1 MKKYFYSL
9 LAALTMLTA
18 VSCSQ
23 DDELM
28 GANGKEQAVTFTVNL
43 PGNTETR
50 AIQQGVEVGKGNMA
64 TTLIW
69 ALYEDGK
76 YTDGPLDT
84 GTGHYEADKKFT
96 ATINM
101 VKGLTYKV
109 LFLAYN
115 ADNCAFEDVAA
126 GDDLLSLTLKSDLK
140 ANQEAYDAFVA
151 CHEHEVNAEAVTT
164 VTLTRPFAQV
174 NAATTLA
181 DLQRAKKLK
190 AAPTNTNLVIKDVP
204 TVYNV
209 LTGEA
214 TDNGAVS
221 YKAAEILKTIDTQ
234 AEVVNEGIE
243 VEDKDYYYL
252 TMAYVLAGATATSD
266 KSMHEA
272 TFEFYRDEE
281 PTLVHTINIPNLPIQ
296 RNWRTNVIGDLL
308 TQGENFQIVIDEKFI
323 DDHNVQETVVDNAE
337 DFLTALNNA
346 SEYSKIVMTN
356 DIVLDGGT
364 SAKYGAMD
372 LKEVIIE
379 GSKSESR
386 SASTGR
392 YTLTFK
398 DSYRTYINLNNPDAK
413 IVFNNVNI
421 NRETT
426 NTNTH
431 WHNNNMKFCCN
442 AEFNNV
448 DFNKGICFDNAKT
461 FVMNNCSINKGKVA
475 TYALFI
481 TAGCDVTIDGLSVTH
496 SEGVAGRGIK
506 IVDEDVAEPTLTTLS
521 VSNSKFVTASK
532 AAVLVGSK
540 AGANITW
547 GEGNDIS
554 GVAADQMNAVWVD
567 EDYKNIEDVTVTG
580 CTVVVEGTVGNSVIV
595 RNAEELQ
602 AAINA
607 AEEGEGYNVIM
618 FGDNITATSAIMVP
632 QQKGVNLLINGDDYK
647 FDGVFKV
654 HSNSNRNNDG
664 LVTFTG
670 INFETETNGLEFILA
685 LDFGN
690 SLRYSQNITVDGC
703 TFTAVAGSAAEKTAV
718 GIKVNATQNLNVKNC
733 TATNMHSFMQAQSC
747 DDKIVVDN
755 VTVEGCKNGISFGN
769 TAYPTI
775 SNSTINAT
783 AYGIRADGDASRG
796 NLVVENTTINAK
808 KPVIVRKTTTDGYSV
823 KLGAN
828 VVLNTTEAFQV
839 VFTSGDDE
847 GAYVAPTKNYS
858 FSGEGYNVFPVV
870 AGQAMTAS
878 STDQLSAIL
887 TAGATAVNLT
897 AGTYVIP
904 NTAQGKTLKI
914 VGVSENPEDVKIAT
928 KSDGSY
934 EGCNYAFD
942 GSTVTFENISINTN
956 SGTYVG
962 YARCKG
968 TYKNCIINGTYT
980 LYDNS
985 VFEDCTFNVS
995 GDVYNIW
1002 TWGAPEATFTRCTF
1016 NSDGKAMLL
1025 YSTVDT
1031 KLTLNTCVFNDNG
1044 GLSDLKAA
1052 VEIGNDYDKSY
1063 ELIVNNTTVNG
1074 YEINDKGINTGTTL
1088 WANKNSMG
1096 SDKLNV
1102 VIDGV
1107 DVY

>member
-1 MKKYFYSL
+1 
-9 LAALTMLTA
+9 
-18 VSCSQ
+18 
-23 DDELM
+23 M

-115 ADNCAFEDVAA
+115 ADNCAFDGVAA

-214 TDNGAVS
+214 TNNGEVS

-272 TFEFYRDEE
+272 TFDFYRDEE
-281 PTLVHTINIPNLPIQ
+281 PTPVHTINIPNLPIQ

-346 SEYSKIVMTN
+346 SEYSKIVMTD

-426 NTNTH
+426 NTDTH

-481 TAGCDVTIDGLSVTH
+481 TAGCDVTIDGLSVSH

-506 IVDEDVAEPTLTTLS
+506 IVDEDMAEPITLTTLS

-554 GVAADQMNAVWVD
+554 GVAADIVNAVWVD

-580 CTVVVEGTVGNSVIV
+580 CSAIVEGEVAAVVTVT
-595 RNAEELQ
+595 NADELK
-602 AAINA
+602 AAITNA
-607 AEEGEGYNVIM
+607 GKDAQTIINLKAGTYAGAFDIVGKNV
-618 FGDNITATSAIMVP
+618 
-632 QQKGVNLLINGDDYK
+632 LLMSTENAVI
-647 FDGVFKV
+647 
-654 HSNSNRNNDG
+654 DG
-664 LVTFTG
+664 LVH
-670 INFETETNGLEFILA
+670 A
-685 LDFGN
+685 LDW
-690 SLRYSQNITVDGC
+690 SHVTLRGLTL
-703 TFTAVAGSAAEKTAV
+703 T
-718 GIKVNATQNLNVKNC
+718 NATPAKS
-733 TATNMHSFMQAQSC
+733 ASARH
-747 DDKIVVDN
+747 
-755 VTVEGCKNGISFGN
+755 
-769 TAYPTI
+769 
-775 SNSTINAT
+775 NAD
-783 AYGIRADGDASRG
+783 Y
-796 NLVVENTTINAK
+796 
-808 KPVIVRKTTTDGYSV
+808 YC
-823 KLGAN
+823 LG
-828 VVLNTTEAFQV
+828 
-839 VFTSGDDE
+839 S
-847 GAYVAPTKNYS
+847 YVA
-858 FSGEGYNVFPVV
+858 
-870 AGQAMTAS
+870 
-878 STDQLSAIL
+878 DW
-887 TAGATAVNLT
+887 
-897 AGTYVIP
+897 VI
-904 NTAQGKTLKI
+904 
-914 VGVSENPEDVKIAT
+914 
-928 KSDGSY
+928 
-934 EGCNYAFD
+934 
-942 GSTVTFENISINTN
+942 
-956 SGTYVG
+956 
-962 YARCKG
+962 
-968 TYKNCIINGTYT
+968 
-980 LYDNS
+980 
-985 VFEDCTFNVS
+985 EDCTFNVNNS
-995 GDVYNIW
+995 GNAAGKGAINIYANRSDW
-1002 TWGAPEATFTRCTF
+1002 ETSMIDGVQYDLVIKNCTF
-1016 NSDGKAMLL
+1016 NCNGERPIRGKTNSWVEGCTFNDQHRYAIQVQGNEQLATENVTFINNKIVNPTVTSGEPFAAGGSISKSQLIEDATFNISGNTMESDKFSVLWYVYDDHANVKYETFTVNGATFYPDSKVGNVVATQEAFTAALSGGKTEIVLEAGKTFNLGGATIAANEVTITGLDKETSVINMNKSINQSGKTLNL
-1025 YSTVDT
+1025 KDLTYTTPKVLNYDEHNFAFIHYINLNMDNCIVKEGLRLNVPSANITNCEFIQTTSSGFDGYPLFYYGADNSTVKVQKCTFNTVSKGIVIYSEGAKKYNLVVDECTFAASKKDDKAAIQMHTEYGINGSVTIT
-1031 KLTLNTCVFNDNG
+1031 KTTATGFADVNG
-1044 GLSDLKAA
+1044 GLWNELNNQNATPTDLFDIK
-1052 VEIGNDYDKSY
+1052 VDG
-1063 ELIVNNTTVNG
+1063 ELVH
-1074 YEINDKGINTGTTL
+1074 
-1088 WANKNSMG
+1088 
-1096 SDKLNV
+1096 
-1102 VIDGV
+1102 
-1107 DVY
+1107 

>member
-9 LAALTMLTA
+9 LAALSMLTA

-23 DDELM
+23 DDEPM

-115 ADNCAFEDVAA
+115 ADNCAFDGVAA

-214 TDNGAVS
+214 TDNGEVS
-221 YKAAEILKTIDTQ
+221 YKAAEILKTIDTP
-234 AEVVNEGIE
+234 AEVENEGIE

-308 TQGENFQIVIDEKFI
+308 TQGENFQIVIDEKFV

-346 SEYSKIVMTN
+346 SEYSKIVMTD
-356 DIVLDGGT
+356 DIVLDGET

-398 DSYRTYINLNNPDAK
+398 DSYRTYFNLNNPDAK

-426 NTNTH
+426 NGDTH
-431 WHNNNMKFCCN
+431 WHNNNMKFTCN

-540 AGANITW
+540 GGANITW

-567 EDYKNIEDVTVTG
+567 EDYKNIEDVTVVG
-580 CTVVVEGTVGNSVIV
+580 CTVVVEGTFVIATTQDELSKALADGKTEIYLATGNFNLGDATIAANEVTITGLDKETSVI
-595 RNAEELQ
+595 NMNKS
-602 AAINA
+602 IN
-607 AEEGEGYNVIM
+607 
-618 FGDNITATSAIMVP
+618 
-632 QQKGVNLLINGDDYK
+632 
-647 FDGVFKV
+647 
-654 HSNSNRNNDG
+654 
-664 LVTFTG
+664 
-670 INFETETNGLEFILA
+670 
-685 LDFGN
+685 
-690 SLRYSQNITVDGC
+690 
-703 TFTAVAGSAAEKTAV
+703 
-718 GIKVNATQNLNVKNC
+718 
-733 TATNMHSFMQAQSC
+733 QS
-747 DDKIVVDN
+747 
-755 VTVEGCKNGISFGN
+755 
-769 TAYPTI
+769 
-775 SNSTINAT
+775 
-783 AYGIRADGDASRG
+783 
-796 NLVVENTTINAK
+796 
-808 KPVIVRKTTTDGYSV
+808 
-823 KLGAN
+823 
-828 VVLNTTEAFQV
+828 
-839 VFTSGDDE
+839 
-847 GAYVAPTKNYS
+847 
-858 FSGEGYNVFPVV
+858 
-870 AGQAMTAS
+870 
-878 STDQLSAIL
+878 
-887 TAGATAVNLT
+887 
-897 AGTYVIP
+897 
-904 NTAQGKTLKI
+904 GKTLNLKNLTYTTSKGLNYDEHNFAFIHYINLNMDNCI
-914 VGVSENPEDVKIAT
+914 VK
-928 KSDGSY
+928 
-934 EGCNYAFD
+934 EGLRLNVPSANITNCEFIQTTSSGFD
-942 GSTVTFENISINTN
+942 GYPLFYYGADNSTVK
-956 SGTYVG
+956 VQ
-962 YARCKG
+962 K
-968 TYKNCIINGTYT
+968 
-980 LYDNS
+980 
-985 VFEDCTFNVS
+985 CTFNTVS
-995 GDVYNIW
+995 KGIVIYSEGAKTYNL
-1002 TWGAPEATFTRCTF
+1002 EVDECTF
-1016 NSDGKAMLL
+1016 EASEKDDKAAIQMHTE
-1025 YSTVDT
+1025 YGISGSVTIT
-1031 KLTLNTCVFNDNG
+1031 KTTATGFADVNG
-1044 GLSDLKAA
+1044 GLWNELNNQNATLT
-1052 VEIGNDYDKSY
+1052 DKFDIKVDG
-1063 ELIVNNTTVNG
+1063 ELVH
-1074 YEINDKGINTGTTL
+1074 
-1088 WANKNSMG
+1088 
-1096 SDKLNV
+1096 
-1102 VIDGV
+1102 
-1107 DVY
+1107 